1 MHKHTGYVVRTQPQ
15 MLGCIHRQR
24 GVAVDIFVCDMCL
37 HDVAMTTDALLE
49 AAPLLKDGALVVLTL
64 VRACVG
70 ACVRARASV
79 ILVCAC
85 LRARAVACACAHVLC

>member
-1 MHKHTGYVVRTQPQ
+1 M
-15 MLGCIHRQR
+15 HRQR

-70 ACVRARASV
+70 ACARTCECNPGVHMRARACCGMR
-79 ILVCAC
+79 LCAC
-85 LRARAVACACAHVLC
+85 VVLEPVMP